1 MVTISVRIS
10 PELKKRMEQFK
21 HINWS
26 EIMRSAIERELETQK
41 ESNRAK
47 AVLINEKIRKKAPK
61 GFNSVDLIRRFRE
74 ERH

>member
-1 MVTISVRIS
+1 
-10 PELKKRMEQFK
+10 
-21 HINWS
+21 
-26 EIMRSAIERELETQK
+26 MRSAIERELETQK

-61 GFNSVDLIRRFRE
+61 GFNSVNLIRRFRE

>member
-61 GFNSVDLIRRFRE
+61 GFNSVDLIRQFRE